1 MSSDVKTETRNPSHE
16 DMERRLGEIVLNR
29 PPGIPPPAYS
39 PHTPRAALS
48 GPAWTRLHSAPREN
62 FKNSPLLGLPDS
74 LLTKIMSFTNQNS
87 LLRLRHTSRTFMR
100 LFSSSDEF
108 AHLRIAD
115 CTEGTEF
122 RANVWRIPNCTYP
135 EQRESGLCSSCED
148 IRGYNEQTVVKNMTQ
163 LWCSRCH
170 IPHSAMHFSSHE
182 RRNKPDSLRVC
193 IGWAGHVK
201 LCSDVFLNWDLVLA
215 LSDCTSDESN
225 GVGCNQHD
233 DHGWNCSR
241 KKCTSENGL
250 KFLVWPR
257 LDGRYELQFTSTSHI
272 PFNRGPSGEKPG
284 WYGVFSALHE
294 VKNPKDPYCFLAS
307 RRFEGC
313 DPMRMFDPSLC
324 NCLDWSLL
332 PSETDTNTQNCFKWH
347 LGGHNCRSW
356 RWGADQER
364 NEYAGAEMTEC
375 DPETDRCHGA
385 RHGFDAFMGPGR
397 QVNVDFI
404 NCPDDGNLLVLVQCT
419 TLIVEGPTD
428 PNWVQL
434 ICPQSILQTRD
445 TDMLGKT
452 WCYSKDCAVSK
463 KPGCNKR
470 RSLLD
475 LEWKLSHPN
484 WAADLDNVNDESY
497 DDESYDED
505 EETSDHDGDDSNEAI
520 DSVEEE
526 GSEPRNGFDGAID
539 ADWVLVT
546 AGEDDVD
553 EETIRTAPVLDPGP
567 NLYSEQLLDYHHLL
581 F

>member
-1 MSSDVKTETRNPSHE
+1 MSSDVKTETRNPSHQ
-16 DMERRLGEIVLNR
+16 DMERRLSEIVLNR
-29 PPGIPPPAYS
+29 PPGIPPHAYS
-39 PHTPRAALS
+39 PCTPRAALS

-62 FKNSPLLGLPDS
+62 FKNSPLLSLPDS
-74 LLTKIMSFTNQNS
+74 LVTKIMSFTNQDS

-100 LFSSSDEF
+100 LFSLSDEF
-108 AHLRIAD
+108 AHLRVAD
-115 CTEGTEF
+115 CTEGAEF
-122 RANVWRIPNCTYP
+122 RANIWRMPNCTYP
-135 EQRESGLCSSCED
+135 EQRESKLCSSCED
-148 IRGYNEQTVVKNMTQ
+148 IRGYNEQAPQ
-163 LWCSRCH
+163 S
-170 IPHSAMHFSSHE
+170 
-182 RRNKPDSLRVC
+182 C

-201 LCSDVFLNWDLVLA
+201 LCSDVLLDWDLVVA

-233 DHGWNCSR
+233 ENGWNCSR

-257 LDGRYELQFTSTSHI
+257 IDGRYELQFTSASHI

-313 DPMRMFDPSLC
+313 DPMRMFDPSIC
-324 NCLDWSLL
+324 SCLDWSVL
-332 PSETDTNTQNCFKWH
+332 PRETDTNTQHCFKWH

-364 NEYAGAEMTEC
+364 NEYAGSEITEC

-385 RHGFDAFMGPGR
+385 RHGFDAYMGPGR

-404 NCPDDGNLLVLVQCT
+404 NCPDDGNMLVLVQRT

-428 PNWVQL
+428 PNWLQL

-452 WCYSKDCAVSK
+452 WCHSKDCAVSK

-470 RSLLD
+470 RSLLE

-484 WAADLDNVNDESY
+484 WGADFDNAADEYY
-497 DDESYDED
+497 DDE
-505 EETSDHDGDDSNEAI
+505 EEEEEEMSDDDGDDSNEAI

-553 EETIRTAPVLDPGP
+553 EETIRTALVLDSGP
-567 NLYSEQLLDYHHLL
+567 SLYSEQLLDYHFLL